1 MALPGLTPGV
11 AGCIDKVVMRRAIF
25 LDRDGVV
32 VVPEFRD
39 GRSYAPRSLET
50 FCLYDDAP
58 ASIQRLKDA
67 GFIVVVVTN
76 QPDVGE
82 GLVDLEVIEMMHNQ
96 LSKLVPIDDIEMCY
110 HTKQDGCRRRKP
122 LPGMLEDAVKKWDID
137 VSASFMVGD
146 RLADI
151 QAGQAAGCRTVYI
164 DRGYTAEPLVEGC
177 DARSLHLGD
186 AVAWILEAS
195 RSRVGL

>member
-50 FCLYDDAP
+50 FRLYDDAP
-58 ASIQRLKDA
+58 ASIQSLKDA
-67 GFIVVVVTN
+67 GFIVIVVTN

-82 GLVDLEVIEMMHNQ
+82 GLIDLEVIEAMHKR
-96 LSKLVPIDDIEMCY
+96 LSELVLIDDIEVCY
-110 HTKQDGCRRRKP
+110 HAKHDDCRRRKP

-146 RLADI
+146 RLSDI
-151 QAGQAAGCRTVYI
+151 QAGQAAGCQTVYI
-164 DRGYTAEPLVEGC
+164 DRGYTAEPLVVGC
-177 DARSLHLGD
+177 DAKFLHLGG
-186 AVAWILEAS
+186 AVAWILGAS

>member
-1 MALPGLTPGV
+1 LALPGLTPGV

-50 FCLYDDAP
+50 FRLYDDAP
-58 ASIQRLKDA
+58 ASIQSLKDA
-67 GFIVVVVTN
+67 GFIVIVVTN

-82 GLVDLEVIEMMHNQ
+82 GLADLEVIETMHKRLNE
-96 LSKLVPIDDIEMCY
+96 LVPIDDIEVCY
-110 HTKQDGCRRRKP
+110 HAKHDGCRRRKP
-122 LPGMLEDAVKKWDID
+122 LPGMIEDAIKKWDID

-146 RLADI
+146 RLSDI
-151 QAGQAAGCRTVYI
+151 QAGHAAGCRTVYI
-164 DRGYTAEPLVEGC
+164 DRGYTAEPPAVGC
-177 DARSLHLGD
+177 DAKFLHLGG
-186 AVAWILEAS
+186 AVTWILDAS